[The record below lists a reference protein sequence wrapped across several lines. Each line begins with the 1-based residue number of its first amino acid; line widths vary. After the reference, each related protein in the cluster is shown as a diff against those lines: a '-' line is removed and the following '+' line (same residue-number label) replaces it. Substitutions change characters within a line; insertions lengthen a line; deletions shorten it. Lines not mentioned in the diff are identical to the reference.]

1 MKWKVSLFFLT
12 ILGWYL
18 ATLAVPFTK
27 ASLSNAAFLIGL
39 FLLLIASIAIIFKTG
54 FLTPVTEGF
63 RIIGERMIR
72 KSRAMERAD
81 KQIKNDNTIQSFK
94 TNLAAVFITQST
106 LIVGAGSILISVV
119 SIVM

>member
-12 ILGWYL
+12 ILGWYV

-63 RIIGERMIR
+63 RIIGERVIR

-81 KQIKNDNTIQSFK
+81 KQIKNDYTIQSFK
-94 TNLAAVFITQST
+94 TNLGAFITQST
-106 LIVGAGSILISVV
+106 FIVGVGSILISVI
-119 SIVM
+119 SIVML

>member
-1 MKWKVSLFFLT
+1 MKWKVSLFLLT
-12 ILGWYL
+12 LFGWYV

-39 FLLLIASIAIIFKTG
+39 CLLLIASIAIIFKTG

-63 RIIGERMIR
+63 RIIGDRMIR

-81 KQIKNDNTIQSFK
+81 KQIKNDYTIQSFK
-94 TNLAAVFITQST
+94 TNLAAFIMQST
-106 LIVGAGSILISVV
+106 FIVGAGSILISVV
-119 SIVM
+119 IIVM